1 MNGDRDPGDHPAP
14 PLLELRNVEK
24 RYPSPEGV
32 ETVEVLKGIDLQA
45 HTGESIAIVGES
57 GSGKSTLLNLI
68 GALDYPSSGEILYD
82 GKDISVLE
90 EDEIAVYRNRTIG
103 FVFQQHH
110 LLPQCTILENV
121 LVPTLARK
129 SRKDR
134 AAHPQRAQELLGQ
147 VGLSHRQ
154 NYRPGELSGG
164 EKQRAAVARA
174 LINRPRL
181 LLADEPTGSLDHA
194 NTSAL
199 ADLLLEVNKAEHTI
213 LITVTHATAVAK
225 RMERIFKLED
235 GLLSAL

>member
-1 MNGDRDPGDHPAP
+1 MNGDRDPGDRPAP

-32 ETVEVLKGIDLQA
+32 ETVEVLKGVDLQA
-45 HTGESIAIVGES
+45 HAGESIAIVGES
-57 GSGKSTLLNLI
+57 GCGKSTLLNLI

-82 GKDISVLE
+82 GKDISILE
-90 EDEIAVYRNRTIG
+90 ENEMAVYRNRAVG

-110 LLPQCTILENV
+110 LLPQCTILENI
-121 LVPTLARK
+121 LVPTLVRK
-129 SRKDR
+129 SLKDR
-134 AAHPQRAQELLGQ
+134 AAHPRRAQELLGR